1 MYLRAAEVGPG
12 WAGLWNQKSWSSSL
26 SFSSFPSACKF
37 LLIPTRPRRVF
48 WELFKGSVPQLV
60 PHRVIEVKKSR
71 EQSCKQPLPRILTFI
86 FQRRLLPG
94 HFGRNPGDW
103 DVGMWG
109 SRALLR
115 LCCSFP
121 LPKAHSSGIHS
132 WSWKIHLEFLW
143 HARFQLNSVLLTE
156 NNLPNLPKGSSQIS
170 QKNFPKSRVLELLRM
185 EGDLF
190 PRKAGCCCLQ
200 KILPFTRLDLARAI
214 LSALNYSSLF
224 PCCSST
230 QFQALICHDFLS
242 FWGYCYF
249 PPSSKLTPSWRC
261 SSAFLGFF
269 FFFKS
274 ASPAS
279 LTPFPMGISPG
290 KALGMG
296 KAGLDPAGA
305 PDFGS
310 TSQSAWPWNAG
321 EASRSVRKKHPGNSS
336 ETMGL
341 SFWRDSEGVLKA
353 NPGGVGGGGQA
364 GLGSP
369 CIPVALTG
377 ICPRNF
383 AVCGNPRSLEMKC
396 PEDPPSFLTETSWNL
411 GCLKLLHS
419 GQIPKSAF
427 SHGKSL
433 SIGSGMSS

>member
-1 MYLRAAEVGPG
+1 MGCG
-12 WAGLWNQKSWSSSL
+12 
-26 SFSSFPSACKF
+26 
-37 LLIPTRPRRVF
+37 
-48 WELFKGSVPQLV
+48 
-60 PHRVIEVKKSR
+60 
-71 EQSCKQPLPRILTFI
+71 
-86 FQRRLLPG
+86 
-94 HFGRNPGDW
+94 
-103 DVGMWG
+103 DVGIP
-109 SRALLR
+109 SPAKAVLL
-115 LCCSFP
+115 LSP
-121 LPKAHSSGIHS
+121 SQSP
-132 WSWKIHLEFLW
+132 FLW
-143 HARFQLNSVLLTE
+143 DSLVELKNPLGIPLACEIPAELCVLLTE
-156 NNLPNLPKGSSQIS
+156 NDLPNLPKGSSQIS

-310 TSQSAWPWNAG
+310 TSQPAWPWNAG

-341 SFWRDSEGVLKA
+341 SF
-353 NPGGVGGGGQA
+353 
-364 GLGSP
+364 
-369 CIPVALTG
+369 
-377 ICPRNF
+377 
-383 AVCGNPRSLEMKC
+383 
-396 PEDPPSFLTETSWNL
+396 
-411 GCLKLLHS
+411 
-419 GQIPKSAF
+419 
-427 SHGKSL
+427 
-433 SIGSGMSS
+433 